1 MRDTL
6 LMVMNIVI
14 IIWNLL
20 TNINDFAA
28 RFFVLLYRLIGKES
42 FKAMTQGMSW
52 SFVMTGGQLNLTLCF
67 CFLNLGEI

>member
-20 TNINDFAA
+20 TNINDFAV
-28 RFFVLLYRLIGKES
+28 RFFCAFIPIKR
-42 FKAMTQGMSW
+42 
-52 SFVMTGGQLNLTLCF
+52 
-67 CFLNLGEI
+67 